1 MVQAKYESMVSRLE
15 AELKELKQQH
25 RRESDTMGDKVA
37 NATAECRDARTEL
50 REKEQ
55 VLSVTC

>member
-37 NATAECRDARTEL
+37 TATADCRDARTEL

-55 VLSVTC
+55 VLAE

>member
-25 RRESDTMGDKVA
+25 RRESDVMSDKVA
-37 NATAECRDARTEL
+37 TATAECRDTKTEL

-55 VLSVTC
+55 VNHV

>member
-15 AELKELKQQH
+15 AELKELKQQY

-37 NATAECRDARTEL
+37 MATADCRDARTEL